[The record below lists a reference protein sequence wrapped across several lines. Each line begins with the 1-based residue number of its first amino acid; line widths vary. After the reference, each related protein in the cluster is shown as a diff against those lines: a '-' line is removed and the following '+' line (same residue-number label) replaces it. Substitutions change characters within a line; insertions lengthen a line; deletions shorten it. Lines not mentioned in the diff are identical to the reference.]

1 MSQDAAGGRG
11 RHAPRAAALFL
22 ALAILGGC
30 GGTEPL
36 PQPTAIAAIEA
47 ERVSEEGLA
56 TLRSRVT
63 VRFDRAFRPGDSDL
77 PLASHFELE
86 VPEAAGGTRR
96 VLVAEAKRSDADRRV
111 VELEVDAL
119 LPRGTRLIVQRRL
132 FDPAARGA
140 IEATLEDGPDPAIV
154 LLAER
159 ALTVSDP
166 AFYDAAEPTPAAAED
181 DNPDALRRQLEQH
194 LRLRGTTPEDA
205 ADALRIFDAIPPET
219 VPAAKLRAAL
229 AALAGTFAEPAL
241 ASLFTPE
248 NCTGLP
254 VANIDFRVP
263 PGADQ
268 LLARVTYAGNGA
280 RVISIQPSLGGER
293 FELLMPLLAHEA
305 IHCDRQDG
313 RLEEIAATAFDTL
326 LFLQLLLADPSLA
339 EGRGRLAR
347 ELRVDAL
354 ALINSGGVLPES
366 IGVLRSPGVEAV
378 LPETTAPHRSFAE
391 FVAASYPGV
400 TQVQSPTE
408 RLALEYA
415 AVLAAAAGMPPGD
428 PFDPVYLDE
437 LLGRSLDAGALF
449 ELIAI
454 LALEPFE

>member
-1 MSQDAAGGRG
+1 MNRKTAGGRG
-11 RHAPRAAALFL
+11 RHARSAAALFI
-22 ALAILGGC
+22 ALAIFGAC
-30 GGTEPL
+30 GRTESTP
-36 PQPTAIAAIEA
+36 PSEIAAFEA
-47 ERVSEEGLA
+47 ERITENGLA
-56 TLRSRVT
+56 TLRTRVS
-63 VRFDRAFRPGDSDL
+63 VRFDRGFRAGESSL
-77 PLASHFELE
+77 PLASHFEFE
-86 VPEAAGGTRR
+86 VPAAAGGTRR
-96 VLVAEAKRSDADRRV
+96 VLVALAKRSEMDRRV

-132 FDPAARGA
+132 FDPTARGTL
-140 IEATLEDGPDPAIV
+140 EATLADGPEPAIV
-154 LLAER
+154 LLATQ
-159 ALTVSDP
+159 ALTVSDA
-166 AFYDAAEPTPAAAED
+166 AFYDAAEPPPAVAED
-181 DNPDALRRQLEQH
+181 DDPDALRRQLEQH
-194 LRLRGTTPEDA
+194 LGLRGATPEDA
-205 ADALRIFDAIPPET
+205 ADALQIFDAIPPET

-229 AALAGTFAEPAL
+229 AALTGTFAEPAL

-280 RVISIQPSLGGER
+280 RVISIHPSLDGER
-293 FELLMPLLAHEA
+293 FELLIPLLAHEA

-313 RLEEIAATAFDTL
+313 RLEEVAATAFDTL
-326 LFLQLLLADPSLA
+326 LYLHLLLADPSLA
-339 EGRGRLAR
+339 EAGGRLAR

-366 IGVLRSPGVEAV
+366 IGLLRSPGVEAV
-378 LPETTAPHRSFAE
+378 LPETTAPYRSFAE

-400 TQVQSPTE
+400 TQVQSPPE
-408 RLALEYA
+408 RLALEYG

-449 ELIAI
+449 EVIAI
-454 LALEPFE
+454 LGLEPFE